1 MHTYHRANFIPAYVS
16 EDSSF
21 MPSRLCRVKR
31 LKNMNKDWAIWEHT
45 TYTFVRTS
53 YHTFFKFLNFEE
65 KKKIVGGLPIK
76 LCSTLRNAYSIFENE
91 NMTRIDGLSPLSTRD
106 LNRIPIRQEEND
118 NDIQKRQDEA
128 ICIEEIKARFDRDFL
143 PKYGHLWRQIIRE
156 KDNTTTTSDGE
167 NLVDTTSGSFQTS
180 FPNPRALNFLEAIER
195 KQAVSISAVPEE
207 CECAPPIAEF
217 VELDEEQTKHIT
229 TNRRKRSSYNSKDSQ
244 SETTNTFEAVQ
255 NNIQCSETMS
265 GEETETEDEEDMES
279 VYETADEF
287 EDEDEIEHNRTTDL
301 VEAKEKRVAIEN
313 GAKEQK
319 AGNYSKTTIIDIDSG
334 SDDMGDNASK
344 SVSSPIGRTTI
355 THNNESNGNDE
366 RGLFG
371 LGVSKLRIAIY
382 EKDVKGTTVSPYI
395 GTDRSTCL
403 SPRLDEDIPSPNGS
417 TSTSN
422 AVIYDPLVDT
432 DEEGDDE
439 HDEYDSESDDD
450 EEEDEA
456 EWLPDDASIL
466 SSQRQTPQPK
476 KAIENK
482 KIEKWR
488 PKEVIDLCDGSSSDD
503 ASDTDYSVS
512 SDNENILD
520 TKKQIAPSI
529 VKKTKDKGR
538 SKASFR
544 RKREQL
550 TVATFD
556 EFNRKAFRGELGKV
570 VVQWSQKLN
579 TTAGLT
585 RLQKVSTDMMPGMPL
600 KRLATI
606 ELSTKV
612 VDNEEKLRTTLLHE
626 LVHAAVWIFE
636 GISKPPH
643 GPDFKRWAKIAMSK
657 VPDVIVTT
665 THNYEIQYKF
675 NWACVNPKCSF
686 TIGRHSKSV
695 DIIRHRCGRCRGKL
709 IEVTA
714 DGKPKK
720 QAQPSAY
727 NLFVKQHSKTVREQ
741 LVKRKPGVTQ
751 PEVMKE
757 LGRLW
762 REQKSRSKRSADQ

>member
-1 MHTYHRANFIPAYVS
+1 
-16 EDSSF
+16 
-21 MPSRLCRVKR
+21 
-31 LKNMNKDWAIWEHT
+31 
-45 TYTFVRTS
+45 
-53 YHTFFKFLNFEE
+53 
-65 KKKIVGGLPIK
+65 
-76 LCSTLRNAYSIFENE
+76 
-91 NMTRIDGLSPLSTRD
+91 MTRIDGLSPLSTRD
-106 LNRIPIRQEEND
+106 LNRIPNRREENH
-118 NDIQKRQDEA
+118 NDIQKRQGEA
-128 ICIEEIKARFDRDFL
+128 ICIEKIKARFDRDFL

-156 KDNTTTTSDGE
+156 KDSTITASDSE
-167 NLVDTTSGSFQTS
+167 SLVDKTPVSFETS

-195 KQAVSISAVPEE
+195 KQAVSISAVPDEEE

-217 VELDEEQTKHIT
+217 VGLDEDQTRHIT
-229 TNRRKRSSYNSKDSQ
+229 MNRRTRRTYTSKGNQ
-244 SETTNTFEAVQ
+244 SEPTNTFEAVQ
-255 NNIQCSETMS
+255 NSKACSETMS

-287 EDEDEIEHNRTTDL
+287 EDENELEHNKTTDL
-301 VEAKEKRVAIEN
+301 VEWKEKRVAIEN

-319 AGNYSKTTIIDIDSG
+319 AGNDSKTTIIDIDSD
-334 SDDMGDNASK
+334 SDDMEDNALK
-344 SVSSPIGRTTI
+344 IVSSRIGRTTI
-355 THNNESNGNDE
+355 THHNESNSNVNDE
-366 RGLFG
+366 RGIFG
-371 LGVSKLRIAIY
+371 LGVSKLRIVTY
-382 EKDVKGTTVSPYI
+382 EKDIKGTTVSPYI
-395 GTDRSTCL
+395 GTNRSTCL
-403 SPRLDEDIPSPNGS
+403 SPRLDEDIPSSNGS

-422 AVIYDPLVDT
+422 AVVDVPLVDT

-456 EWLPDDASIL
+456 EWLPGDASIL
-466 SSQRQTPQPK
+466 SSQRPKPQPK
-476 KAIENK
+476 KVIENK
-482 KIEKWR
+482 KIEKR
-488 PKEVIDLCDGSSSDD
+488 RIREAIDLCDSSSSDD

-512 SDNENILD
+512 SDDENSLD

-529 VKKTKDKGR
+529 VKKTIEKGR

-544 RKREQL
+544 RNREQM
-550 TVATFD
+550 TAKTFD

-585 RLQKVSTDMMPGMPL
+585 RLQKFSTDMTPGMPL

-643 GPDFKRWAKIAMSK
+643 GTAFKRWAKIAMSK
-657 VPDVIVTT
+657 IPDVIVTT

-727 NLFVKQHSKTVREQ
+727 NLFVKQHSKAVREQ

-751 PEVMKE
+751 SEVMKE

-762 REQKSRSKRSADQ
+762 REQKSRSKGSADQ